1 MDGFILPYLGIGIF
15 ISIVTDISIR
25 EMQSSEPF
33 TLFEFLLCI
42 LLWPM
47 VVVQIIVEFFNKD

>member
-1 MDGFILPYLGIGIF
+1 MDGFLLPYFGIGVF
-15 ISIVTDISIR
+15 IAILIDISIR

-42 LLWPM
+42 SVWPM